1 SNGKRAIRI
10 FGGRKHILRAAND
23 GRCDPES
30 CREYQAKQCNLTGRF
45 IFLIPGIPS
54 INAIELATN
63 SFYSMNA
70 ARQTLETVGFLRG
83 GRIGGFL
90 DGKTSFWLTKR
101 KHEVSMIGEDGQPRR
116 VAQWLI
122 ELEAPVDLT
131 RLLRIE
137 GDEDRLIEVK
147 RAAAVLS
154 GSAPTLDD
162 SALHL
167 DAEGATGGV
176 AVETTGQD
184 DKETSPPPANP
195 LAELSLAKATPAPA
209 AVSTDALGQLFDL
222 LGALQIPREKFE
234 RYAKKKY
241 GAGWNRNPNGIRRVL
256 SAVEAFKSNRGVLL
270 AAVEVELDVIA

>member
-1 SNGKRAIRI
+1 
-10 FGGRKHILRAAND
+10 
-23 GRCDPES
+23 
-30 CREYQAKQCNLTGRF
+30 
-45 IFLIPGIPS
+45 
-54 INAIELATN
+54 
-63 SFYSMNA
+63 
-70 ARQTLETVGFLRG
+70 
-83 GRIGGFL
+83 
-90 DGKTSFWLTKR
+90 
-101 KHEVSMIGEDGQPRR
+101 MIGEDGQPRR

-176 AVETTGQD
+176 AAETTGQED
-184 DKETSPPPANP
+184 NEISPPPSNP
-195 LAELSLAKATPAPA
+195 LAERSPAKATPAPA
-209 AVSTDALGQLFDL
+209 PVSADALGQLFDL
-222 LGALQIPREKFE
+222 VSAMQIPREKFE

-256 SAVEAFKSNRGVLL
+256 SAVEAFKSNRGGLL